1 VFSRLLEPDYVTQ
14 DLSNILEVLYN
25 IHLAAESFRMRDS
38 VIRGIHNTEVIVP
51 MDGRSPDLRIR
62 DHSVLRTAGTIT
74 LHYPSVRP
82 SNNLDEVIL

>member
-62 DHSVLRTAGTIT
+62 VKNGKNYYLALSLSKAVQ
-74 LHYPSVRP
+74 
-82 SNNLDEVIL
+82 